1 MQNLRDPDSHSIQE
15 VVMPTVIEQMTAAQ
29 KENITTTVA
38 LAGIAA
44 STAEKAI
51 DLNVAALKSAMTS
64 ATENGKAL
72 ADAKDVQSVTAMQ
85 SQIAQPAF
93 EAFASYLKDSYEIMS
108 AAQNELGKI
117 VEAKMTEVNKVIVS
131 GLDQAE
137 KNAPAGSDMAV
148 AAMKSAIAAA
158 NQTYDAFAKAGKQVQ
173 EVTNATVNTVR
184 PAPTKK
190 KAAA

>member
-1 MQNLRDPDSHSIQE
+1 
-15 VVMPTVIEQMTAAQ
+15 MPTVIEQMTAAQ

-85 SQIAQPAF
+85 SQFAQPAF